1 METPLFSGHRRV
13 SVRALFVGQRLDL
26 GGLEQAE
33 RLATAPLLVRAGSS
47 GAVALFRYGVV
58 VLFGMDAI
66 EEVGYLDDLK
76 RLVVEPFEQ
85 PEYETI
91 DLVADPNRSE
101 RVEQAELIL
110 HRFTVERLQLVSAVL
125 AKSVVLAH
133 YETRLAQ
140 SFDRVEPL
148 AADLQS
154 GNRAR
159 HPGRELLRHIG
170 DTLLIHG
177 KMVGRVEVLE
187 KPEVLWEHPE
197 LERLYSRLADEYE
210 LRERQSA
217 LDRKLELIGR
227 TAETLLGLL
236 QSKRSLRV
244 EWYIVILIL
253 VEIVLTLYEMFIRHG
268 SAG

>member
-13 SVRALFVGQRLDL
+13 SARALFVGQRLDL
-26 GGLEQAE
+26 RALEQAN
-33 RLATAPLLVRAGSS
+33 RLAAAPLLVSAGSS

-76 RLVVEPFEQ
+76 RLVLEPFEE

-91 DLVADPNRSE
+91 DLVLDPERSE
-101 RVEQAELIL
+101 RVEHTELVL
-110 HRFTVERLQLVSAVL
+110 HQFTVQRLQLVADVL

-133 YETRLAQ
+133 YESRLAQ

-148 AADLQS
+148 AADLQR

-197 LERLYSRLADEYE
+197 LERLYLRLEDEYE
-210 LRERQSA
+210 LRERHMA
-217 LDRKLELIGR
+217 LERKLELIGR

-236 QSKRSLRV
+236 QTKRTLRV
-244 EWYIVILIL
+244 EWYIVILI
-253 VEIVLTLYEMFIRHG
+253 VAEILLTLYEMFVRHP
-268 SAG
+268 